1 MYNIRGIKFHLQALA
16 DERTESGKI
25 QVNSGNI
32 RKKEKIMKKIKV
44 FWESL
49 DDITTVS
56 KRELFSGLLCCA
68 LAGIVFG
75 VFFGPKKNVTIGSH
89 NGCKNGCQDEDG
101 SRLCND

>member
-1 MYNIRGIKFHLQALA
+1 
-16 DERTESGKI
+16 
-25 QVNSGNI
+25 
-32 RKKEKIMKKIKV
+32 MKKIKV

-75 VFFGPKKNVTIGSH
+75 VFFGPKKNVIIGSH
-89 NGCKNGCQDEDG
+89 K
-101 SRLCND
+101 RLSG